1 MKTSTTIAGLSLML
15 LLAGLPASAQELRPN
30 QFGIGDIVSILGG
43 GNRGGYYNDGYGYP
57 NQRRGGIDASD
68 LIGIASIIYQ
78 ATQQNRQPNY
88 YPQPGY
94 YPQPQPGYYP
104 NQYPPQYPANYPYQQ
119 PQYYPPRDPYYR

>member
-1 MKTSTTIAGLSLML
+1 MKTSTTIAGLGLL
-15 LLAGLPASAQELRPN
+15 VLLATVPASAQDLRPN
-30 QFGIGDIVSILGG
+30 QLGIGDIVSILGG

-94 YPQPQPGYYP
+94 YP
-104 NQYPPQYPANYPYQQ
+104 NQYPPQYQYQC
-119 PQYYPPRDPYYR
+119 QYQHQYRHDRL